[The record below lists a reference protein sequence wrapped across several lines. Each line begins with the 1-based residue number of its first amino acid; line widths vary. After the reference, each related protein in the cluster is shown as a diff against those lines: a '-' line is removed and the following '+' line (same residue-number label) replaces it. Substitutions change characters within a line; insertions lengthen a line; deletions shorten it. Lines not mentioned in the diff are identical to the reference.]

1 MCLMSCE
8 WKSWKIIKKQ
18 KMTKES
24 ISNHL
29 LELRT
34 RLLKVIILFGI
45 LVIVGIPFASEIYSF
60 VAAPLISLL
69 PDGSSMIAT
78 EVASP
83 FMAPIKLVIYIALLF
98 SMPWLFYQTWVFI
111 SPGLYKNEKRFTA
124 PLMLS
129 TIILFFSGAGFAF
142 FIVCPIIFK
151 FFIGMAPDSIQVMT
165 DISQYL
171 SFIFKLVFAFGMAF
185 EIPIATI
192 LIVNSG
198 IVSKAS
204 LIRARPYLIVL
215 FLVIGM
221 LLTPPDIFSQ
231 LFLAIPM
238 WILFE
243 LGILLS
249 KDKN

>member
-1 MCLMSCE
+1 MA
-8 WKSWKIIKKQ
+8 
-18 KMTKES
+18 KES

-34 RLLKVIILFGI
+34 RLLRVVILFGI
-45 LVIVGIPFASEIYSF
+45 LVIAGIPFAAEIYFF
-60 VAAPLISLL
+60 VAAPLISML

-83 FMAPIKLVIYIALLF
+83 FMAPIKLVIYVALLF
-98 SMPWLFYQTWVFI
+98 SMPWLFYQAWMFI

-129 TIILFFSGAGFAF
+129 TIILFFTGVSFAF

-151 FFIGMAPDSIQVMT
+151 FFIGMAPDSIQIMT

-171 SFIFKLVFAFGMAF
+171 GFVFKLVFAFGIAF
-185 EIPIATI
+185 EIPVATI
-192 LIVNSG
+192 LLVKSG
-198 IVSKAS
+198 IASKSS
-204 LIRARPYLIVL
+204 LAEARPYLIVL

-231 LFLAIPM
+231 LFLAMPM

-243 LGILLS
+243 LGLLLS
-249 KDKN
+249 RDKS